1 MAKLLLATLHT
12 IPTTS
17 GAIITATDHSGRLR
31 SCSIMNSMTIANGKT
46 VMVSSNPP
54 NRKNCFAASS
64 EFRKID
70 GRYHR
75 WLNVVAAKKAAVHLR
90 RRTGETT
97 SEAKA
102 LPRRNSR

>member
-17 GAIITATDHSGRLR
+17 GATITATGHRGRRR
-31 SCSIMNSMTIANGKT
+31 SCSITNSMTIANGKT

-75 WLNVVAAKKAAVHLR
+75 WLNVVAAKKTAVHR
-90 RRTGETT
+90 RSRTGGVT
-97 SEAKA
+97 SGAMA
-102 LPRRNSR
+102 LARRNSR